1 MISAGLRDSN
11 NLAENNFIG
20 ICNDFS
26 NATNM
31 RALVWIDLGTFVP
44 LRAGPRR
51 HLAWELRGQGLV
63 LYSIL
68 YGRGFGPLL
77 GPTRRRQ
84 CAKTERMATSPVQTA
99 II

>member
-1 MISAGLRDSN
+1 MM
-11 NLAENNFIG
+11 

-31 RALVWIDLGTFVP
+31 RATAWTCLGTSVP

-63 LYSIL
+63 LYDKV
-68 YGRGFGPLL
+68 
-77 GPTRRRQ
+77 Q
-84 CAKTERMATSPVQTA
+84 KEERAEQNDAQRKKMGTS
-99 II
+99 